1 MKKLF
6 SPSDL
11 LLVFVGFGIA
21 FLLFSCSKPA
31 DEMARPASDNESKIE
46 FSLDGSQKTYID
58 VNAGVTRVTG
68 VNVYSFVGTK
78 VPTNENIFTISFP
91 AVSLNA
97 GTYNVKTGVVSFREG
112 GVVATNVSSVDFVV
126 TITSNVNG
134 LVNGSFS
141 GTLYN
146 HSTQKNSTC
155 VQGLIQNIQLSN

>member
-1 MKKLF
+1 MNKYL
-6 SPSDL
+6 STL
-11 LLVFVGFGIA
+11 TA
-21 FLLFSCSKPA
+21 FLFTALVLASCSKPN
-31 DEMARPASDNESKIE
+31 DDLARPNSDNESKIE

-58 VNAGVTRVTG
+58 VSAGVARVTG

-78 VPTNENIFTISFP
+78 NPSNANIFNLSFP
-91 AVSLNA
+91 ADSLRP
-97 GTYNVKTGVVSFREG
+97 GSYNVKTGVVSFREG
-112 GVVATNVSSVDFVV
+112 NVIATNVSSVDFVV

-155 VQGLIQNIQLSN
+155 VHGLIQNIQLRY

>member
-1 MKKLF
+1 MKKVF
-6 SPSDL
+6 CFSDL
-11 LLVFVGFGIA
+11 LLVFVGFMIA
-21 FLLFSCSKPA
+21 FLLFSCSKPN
-31 DEMARPASDNESKIE
+31 DLARPASDTESKIE
-46 FSLDGSQKTYID
+46 FSLDGSQKTYVD

-78 VPTNENIFTISFP
+78 NPTNENIFTISFP
-91 AVSLNA
+91 AANLVA
-97 GTYNVKTGVVSFREG
+97 GSYNVKTGVVSFREG
-112 GVVATNVSSVDFVV
+112 SIVATNVSSVDFVV

-155 VQGLIQNIQLSN
+155 VKGLIQNIQLRN